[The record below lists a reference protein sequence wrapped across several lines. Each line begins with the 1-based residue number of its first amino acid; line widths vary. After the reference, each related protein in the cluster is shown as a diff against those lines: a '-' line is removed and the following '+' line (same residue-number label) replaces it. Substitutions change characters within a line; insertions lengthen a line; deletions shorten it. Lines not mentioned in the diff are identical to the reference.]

1 MYKYQFGFWKGYSTE
16 QAILEITDN
25 LNSAIDNKQITCG
38 LALDFSKAF
47 DTVNDDILFSKLY
60 ANEICGTPS
69 KWFKSYL
76 CNRTQ
81 FVKIDEIKSSME
93 TITSGIPQGSTLGP
107 LFFLLYF
114 NDLPNPSEK
123 LSFRIFADDTNSGAR
138 RA

>member
-1 MYKYQFGFWKGYSTE
+1 MKYVE
-16 QAILEITDN
+16 PH
-25 LNSAIDNKQITCG
+25 LNG
-38 LALDFSKAF
+38 LKA
-47 DTVNDDILFSKLY
+47 TY
-60 ANEICGTPS
+60 A
-69 KWFKSYL
+69 
-76 CNRTQ
+76 
-81 FVKIDEIKSSME
+81 IDEIKSSME